1 MIRPANQKSPI
12 HGIQPNP
19 EPELCKNAELFT
31 CFIFFSSY
39 PAPPSSQFFYFLA
52 IAFMLIASFICCIL
66 NCWMLCLRNS
76 SVDIFFLCNS
86 FIAETHCWQE
96 WLALFDVFYYLMKSG
111 CIDFLDFVDKLSSR
125 VAKSDQQ
132 ILRSNHVTWLLA
144 QIIRI
149 EIVTNALNSDP
160 KQVGI

>member
-1 MIRPANQKSPI
+1 M
-12 HGIQPNP
+12 
-19 EPELCKNAELFT
+19 
-31 CFIFFSSY
+31 
-39 PAPPSSQFFYFLA
+39 
-52 IAFMLIASFICCIL
+52 
-66 NCWMLCLRNS
+66 
-76 SVDIFFLCNS
+76 CNS
-86 FIAETHCWQE
+86 LIAETHCWQE
-96 WLALFDVFYYLMKSG
+96 WLALFDVLYFLMKSG

-125 VAKSDQQ
+125 VAKGDQQ